1 MSEVSFYGLRGNP
14 IVITMS
20 LMSTWIMILVAVLDS
35 DRFFG
40 LVSASFLLA
49 GRFQTLPWN
58 GHCSAA

>member
-1 MSEVSFYGLRGNP
+1 MSELSFYGLRGNP

-40 LVSASFLLA
+40 LVSGTFLLA
-49 GRFQTLPWN
+49 GRF
-58 GHCSAA
+58 